1 MAINY
6 WITELIHSID
16 NHPTA
21 NFALKLINEFTL
33 STSSKQAI
41 LSEADLV
48 VIDFGGIK
56 AVLSGSTDYTL
67 FVKPVARP
75 NLRKDVVQL
84 TGKFL
89 S

>member
-67 FVKPVARP
+67 LVKPVARP